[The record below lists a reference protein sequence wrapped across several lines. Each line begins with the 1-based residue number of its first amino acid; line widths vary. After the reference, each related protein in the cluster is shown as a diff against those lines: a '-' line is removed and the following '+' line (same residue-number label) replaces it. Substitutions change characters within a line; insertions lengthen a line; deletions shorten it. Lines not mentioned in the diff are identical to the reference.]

1 MKIKT
6 KSISHKSQKGKP
18 SKMVWFG
25 LDQIS
30 CTREQAQPT
39 GSWKRRSRKMLR
51 LSYHP
56 GERVNCPKG
65 I

>member
-18 SKMVWFG
+18 SKMVWSG
-25 LDQIS
+25 LDQTS

-51 LSYHP
+51 LSHHP